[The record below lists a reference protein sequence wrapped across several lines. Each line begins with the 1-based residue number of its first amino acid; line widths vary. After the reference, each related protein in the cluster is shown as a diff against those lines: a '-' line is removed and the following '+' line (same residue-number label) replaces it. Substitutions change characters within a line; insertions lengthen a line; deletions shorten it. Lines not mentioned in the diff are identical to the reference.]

1 MKIINSTP
9 NVLKD
14 SLNSAIQDVV
24 TDYKENYRINNPNF
38 SRQRVLTMETV
49 INLLFSMQGGS
60 LKKELYDAGVSTTA
74 STFVQQRD
82 KIYKYGAQSQIRQL
96 CNKQQVSILSGQ
108 DTIKRKRKVYYYE
121 DVELTD
127 ELLVEYIDTETF
139 TIYEL
144 EKIVGAKKNVLR
156 GRYIRAKKQI
166 QAQKCQNDKQ

>member
-38 SRQRVLTMETV
+38 SRQRVLTIETV

-74 STFVQQRD
+74 SAFVQQRD

-127 ELLVEYIDTETF
+127 ELLVEYATYGMDSNLF
-139 TIYEL
+139 VSKYEL
-144 EKIVGAKKNVLR
+144 YLPNRDELKKLVDGIL
-156 GRYIRAKKQI
+156 
-166 QAQKCQNDKQ
+166 DE